1 VSALGHY
8 LEEEGIASVA
18 ISLIRPQTENTRPP
32 RALWV
37 PFELGRP
44 FGPPSDAAFQKRVL
58 LAALRLLER
67 DNGPVV
73 IEDFPDDDPRARPD
87 PAWLPPRSESAPNLP
102 DGNAPEALAQ
112 HLEPEIASLREA
124 HARWRAE
131 HGYSTVGLSGFSPA
145 ECGGYIAAWL
155 RGKASVSP
163 RKGYSAP
170 LLLRFAIDDLKAYY
184 LESAAG
190 TGGRPSSRQL
200 GDWLW
205 NATASGASFHAL
217 RAMYQGSD
225 DDRLKLI
232 AGNFIVPALRQRQPA

>member
-1 VSALGHY
+1 MSALGHY

-18 ISLIRPQTENTRPP
+18 ISLFRPQTENTKPP

-44 FGPPSDAAFQKRVL
+44 FGPPGDAAFQKRVL

-67 DNGPVV
+67 DDGPVL

-87 PAWLPPRSESAPNLP
+87 PAWRPPLPEAAAHGPPQ
-102 DGNAPEALAQ
+102 ALAQ
-112 HLEPEIASLREA
+112 RLEGEIASLQEA

-131 HGYSTVGLSGFSPA
+131 HGYSTVGLSGLSIA

-155 RGKASVSP
+155 RGAAPSSP
-163 RKGYSAP
+163 RDSYSAP

-190 TGGRPSSRQL
+190 TGGKPSSRQL

-205 NATASGASFHAL
+205 NATASGASLHAL
-217 RAMYQGSD
+217 REMYRGSD

-232 AGNFIVPALRQRQPA
+232 AGNFIVPGARQRQPA